1 MKSSLIIAVL
11 LIGIVRSEQNDKFPD
26 LVNSEPW
33 LYWQR
38 LGVFHHKLP
47 KRANIETMVIQ
58 QRIKQKLLRMKI
70 AKMLGKVK
78 ILNGKTKANSKK
90 NAKSKSARFNKFNQF
105 HTKP

>member
-90 NAKSKSARFNKFNQF
+90 NAKVKSARFNKFNQF